1 MPVLDQ
7 PLTAHETLE
16 TEALEGIVLDKI
28 TREARRIFRVLES
41 MDQLW
46 AVEQAEIL
54 VALKTK

>member
-1 MPVLDQ
+1 
-7 PLTAHETLE
+7 
-16 TEALEGIVLDKI
+16 LDKI

>member
-16 TEALEGIVLDKI
+16 TEALEVSVLDKI
-28 TREARRIFRVLES
+28 TRQARRIFRVLES

-46 AVEQAEIL
+46 AAEQAEIL
-54 VALKTK
+54 VALKMK